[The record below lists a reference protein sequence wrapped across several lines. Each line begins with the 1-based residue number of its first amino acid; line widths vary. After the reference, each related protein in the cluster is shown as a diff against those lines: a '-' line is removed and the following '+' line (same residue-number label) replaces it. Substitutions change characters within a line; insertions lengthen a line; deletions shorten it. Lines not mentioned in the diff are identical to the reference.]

1 MLFSGSDTNNSSA
14 NPISLLW
21 SSALA
26 ASSVPTLSEWALMA
40 IAALLRCGRQGNCA
54 DGCDKEQLRCPC
66 PDPTQRASSAL
77 RGTGVSSAAKG
88 LTAHLAGPSHTQNHS
103 L

>member
-1 MLFSGSDTNNSSA
+1 MLFSGSDTNISSA

-40 IAALLRCGRQGNCA
+40 IAALLAMWAAG
-54 DGCDKEQLRCPC
+54 QLHR
-66 PDPTQRASSAL
+66 R
-77 RGTGVSSAAKG
+77 V
-88 LTAHLAGPSHTQNHS
+88 
-103 L
+103 